1 MSLARQQSIEAGSD
15 GQSIPAGPLWVYD
28 DVCVF
33 CSASIRFLLA
43 HERDHSVRFVSMRSD
58 LGRRL
63 LAAEGLDPADPES
76 FVFIENGRAWT
87 GSEAACLVVRH
98 LRWPWRALGAIRLAP
113 LRWRDATY
121 RILARTGTVY
131 SVAWKQA
138 SAPSPSPELRRRFI
152 E

>member
-63 LAAEGLDPADPES
+63 LAAEGLNPADPES

-87 GSEAACLVVRH
+87 GSAAACLVVRH

-121 RILARTGTVY
+121 RILARNRYRLFGRLEAGVCP
-131 SVAWKQA
+131 V
-138 SAPSPSPELRRRFI
+138 PDPELRRRFI